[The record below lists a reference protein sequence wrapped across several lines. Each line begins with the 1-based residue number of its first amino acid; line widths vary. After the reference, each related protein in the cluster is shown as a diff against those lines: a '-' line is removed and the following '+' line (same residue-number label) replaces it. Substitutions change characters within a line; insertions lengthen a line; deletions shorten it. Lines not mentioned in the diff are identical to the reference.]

1 MHEFDVLIIGSGL
14 ASFYLS
20 LKLPE
25 HLKIA
30 IVSKADLSD
39 CNSRMAQGG
48 IASVQ
53 ASTDSFSS
61 HIEDTM
67 VAGAGLSDREIV
79 QQIIEDGPDRIADLQ
94 DFGVVFDVDD
104 GGKAHLGLEGGHSHR
119 RVLHVQDHTGDAIHS
134 TLMKEVKG
142 RKNISLLDHHCA
154 VDLITNKKLRLQPS
168 GNIQCFGA
176 YVLNI
181 KKDQVYPIKAKTT
194 VLATGGAGKVYL
206 YTSNWDGSTG
216 DGIAM
221 AFRAGCRIANLE
233 FMQFH
238 PTCLYHKE
246 TRNFL
251 ITEALRGEGAR
262 LINKD
267 GKDFTIGKHPLGALA
282 PRDIVARMIDEE
294 MKISGAK
301 CVYLDISHKA
311 ADWISQHFP
320 VIFERCLSL
329 GIDIRKEPIPVVP
342 AAHYLCGGVMTDIQG
357 VTDVKG
363 LLAIGET
370 ACTGLHGAN
379 RLASN
384 SLLECLVQGSKAAD
398 YISNF
403 IKDETIPEVSIPA
416 WINPTKQDRDEL
428 SVINHIWEEIR
439 NLMWNYVGIVRSNK
453 RLERAEQRLAHI
465 NTEVKEYYWDFKV
478 HKDILELR
486 NIALLAKLTV
496 LCAQKRKESRGIHF
510 NIDYPEM
517 SEKYAKNTVIQ
528 NSII

>member
-1 MHEFDVLIIGSGL
+1 MEFDILIIGSGL

-20 LKLPE
+20 LKLPK
-25 HLKIA
+25 HLKVGIA
-30 IVSKADLSD
+30 TKTDLTD

-48 IASVQ
+48 IASVS
-53 ASTDSFSS
+53 ATSDSFSS
-61 HIEDTM
+61 HIEDTLT
-67 VAGAGLSDREIV
+67 AGAGLSDREIV
-79 QQIIEDGPDRIADLQ
+79 QEMVEDGPSRIQDLQ
-94 DFGVVFDVDD
+94 DFGVAFDVDET
-104 GGKAHLGLEGGHSHR
+104 GKTHLGLEGGHSAR
-119 RVLHVQDHTGDAIHS
+119 RVLHVQDHSGEAIHNV
-134 TLMKEVKG
+134 LLEKV
-142 RKNISLLDHHCA
+142 RAQDNITLLDHHCA
-154 VDLITNKKLRLQPS
+154 VDLITNKKLRLKPS
-168 GNIQCFGA
+168 ANIQCFGA
-176 YVLNI
+176 YVLNT
-181 KKDQVYPIKAKTT
+181 KTDQVVAIRAKST

-206 YTSNWDGSTG
+206 YTSNWDGATG

-221 AFRAGCRIANLE
+221 AFRAGCRVSNLE

-251 ITEALRGEGAR
+251 ITEAIRGEGGR

-267 GKDFTIGKHPLGALA
+267 GKDFTAGKHPLGPLA

-294 MKISGAK
+294 MKTSGAK
-301 CVYLDISHKA
+301 CVYLDITHKSP
-311 ADWISQHFP
+311 DFIQSHFP

-342 AAHYLCGGVMTDIQG
+342 AAHYLCGGVLTDIQG
-357 VTDVKG
+357 VTDIKG

-384 SLLECLVQGSKAAD
+384 SLLECLVQGGKAAD
-398 YISNF
+398 YITNF
-403 IKDETIPEVSIPA
+403 VSQEKVSEVIIPD
-416 WINPTKQDRDEL
+416 WIHSTKQDRDEL
-428 SVINHIWEEIR
+428 SVINHIWDEIR
-439 NLMWNYVGIVRSNK
+439 NLMWNYVGIVRSDK
-453 RLERAEQRLAHI
+453 RLERAQQRLLHI
-465 NTEVKEYYWDFKV
+465 NSEVKDYYWDFKV
-478 HKDILELR
+478 QKDILELR

-510 NIDYPEM
+510 NIDYPET
-517 SEKYAKNTVIQ
+517 SEKFVKNTVIQ